1 MAITVR
7 QEQGAVPV
15 TVLSIYGKLDASN
28 YLAAIASA
36 RQVYEQGGR
45 DLLVD
50 MRDVPF
56 MSSSGIVALHTM
68 VQIFHGEPSE
78 DPKGGWES
86 LRSLDREPVSGGKKH
101 VKLVHLQDRVA
112 RALEMTG
119 LDMFFEIFDDF
130 DQALASFS

>member
-15 TVLSIYGKLDASN
+15 TILSIYGKLDASN
-28 YLAAIASA
+28 YLAAIACA
-36 RQVYEQGGR
+36 RQAYEQGAG
-45 DLLVD
+45 DVLVD

-56 MSSSGIVALHTM
+56 MSSSGIIALHTM
-68 VQIFHGEPSE
+68 VQIFHGEQSE
-78 DPKGGWES
+78 DPQGGWEA
-86 LRSLDREPVSGGKKH
+86 LRSLDRDPESESKKH

-119 LDMFFEIFDDF
+119 LDMFFEIYDDF
-130 DQALASFS
+130 DQAMASFS